1 MNAKRQKVRT
11 FLIVTF
17 FLLLPITLNYY
28 SPALM
33 TQGTASRVATFSLF
47 TWTAIFLS
55 SVFLG
60 RAFCGY
66 ACPFNGLQTLW
77 ERVSDKPNKRVRGVR
92 WIKYVIWGF
101 WAGAVVAFAVATGG
115 WQKIDL
121 LYMTPNVISIEAL
134 PNHIVYYTLVGITLV
149 PTLMGKRG
157 FCHYFCPFGVWGI
170 VGTRIGRTLHL
181 PMLHLRGDAN
191 ACTDCRKCESNCPM
205 SLPVS
210 SMVKKGDAFNTECTL
225 CGTCVDGCKTGGI
238 RYAFGRPARSTC
250 CAEEVKL
257 RPASETEL
265 AARARAHDQR
275 ISA

>member
-1 MNAKRQKVRT
+1 MNPKRQKVRK

-47 TWTAIFLS
+47 TWTAIFVS
-55 SVFLG
+55 SLLLG

-66 ACPFNGLQTLW
+66 ACPFNGLQTAW
-77 ERVSDKPNKRVRGVR
+77 ETVSDKPNKQVRFVR
-92 WIKYVIWGF
+92 WIKYAMWGL

-115 WQKIDL
+115 WQRIDL
-121 LYMTPNVISIEAL
+121 LYMTPNVISMEAL
-134 PNHIVYYTLVGITLV
+134 PNHIVYYTLVGITLL

-170 VGTRIGRTLHL
+170 AGTRIGRMARL
-181 PMLHLRGDAN
+181 PMLHLRGDAT
-191 ACTDCRKCESNCPM
+191 ACTDCGKCDRNCPM

-210 SMVKKGDAFNTECTL
+210 AMAKKGDAFHTECTL
-225 CGTCVDGCKTGGI
+225 CGTCVDGCKNGGI
-238 RYAFGRPARSTC
+238 RYAFGIPARSAC
-250 CAEEVKL
+250 CSGQSKPG
-257 RPASETEL
+257 PASNTGL
-265 AARARAHDQR
+265 PARTRGRRVAA
-275 ISA
+275 